1 MDVRVAHWTPGS
13 WGGGEYVAT
22 RLAEVF
28 GQSEVLSFGSP
39 EGPNPYGDI
48 AFRDITDS
56 LSYPRIRRLQQR
68 VDRVF
73 EYAMWEDVDWRE
85 FGNPDVLITSGSTT
99 RAVITPESTTH
110 VNYCHSP
117 PRWLYDLYHDRK
129 QSLVGTISRPLIRYL
144 RMRDISVDPR
154 VDRYVANSPV
164 VQERIRSFWN
174 RDSTVVYPPID
185 TDSYWSEPSEGFY
198 LHIGRTDIEK
208 GVMDVV
214 SAFQDSDAE
223 LKMIGSIGSWD
234 PRDEISDHPN
244 IEWLG
249 FVSEREKRSL
259 LAQCEALIFNGIEED
274 FGIVPI
280 EALASRKPVLVRSD
294 GGFPSQVIDDG
305 INGYHHDGSPAG
317 IRNAMRRL
325 EDGELDVEAT
335 DVFDI
340 SHFEEQMREVIT

>member
-1 MDVRVAHWTPGS
+1 MEIRIAHWTPGS

-39 EGPNPYGDI
+39 EGSNPYGNI
-48 AFRDITDS
+48 TFRDITSS

-144 RMRDISVDPR
+144 RMRDTSVDLR

-164 VQERIRSFWN
+164 VQDRIRSFWN
-174 RDSTVVYPPID
+174 RDSTVIYPPID
-185 TDSYWSEPSEGFY
+185 TDSYWSEASEGFY

-208 GVMDVV
+208 GVREVV
-214 SAFQDSDAE
+214 SAFKNSDAE
-223 LKMIGSIGSWD
+223 LKMAGSIGSWD

-249 FVSEREKRSL
+249 FVSEQEKRGL

-325 EDGELDVEAT
+325 EDEKLNVEAT

-340 SHFEEQMREVIT
+340 SHFEEQMREVIS